1 MASKLWLLGVSSCL
15 GMHWRLPENLRGTPF
30 EQRLTQS
37 SGDMDTAFVVDRPK
51 MENGV
56 LHRISIHILGA

>member
-37 SGDMDTAFVVDRPK
+37 SGDMDTAFVVD
-51 MENGV
+51 GDV
-56 LHRISIHILGA
+56 FS